1 MRTFGAK
8 VLPKRCAALDRSNL
22 MTSEGQEPTKNR
34 SLISGRRSSNCFT
47 TLSSSS
53 LASARPAKSRSSI
66 IAVANRGSAKIIT
79 PAAD

>member
-1 MRTFGAK
+1 MRTCGAYN
-8 VLPKRCAALDRSNL
+8 LSNRPAARCKSNL
-22 MTSEGQEPTKNR
+22 ITSDGHEPTKNNN
-34 SLISGRRSSNCFT
+34 LISGRLANKRCT

-53 LASARPAKSRSSI
+53 FASARPARSRSSI